1 MNSILF
7 RLAIS
12 TIFLILAF
20 SILVNSKRYSLL
32 FNYRALSNELM
43 NSFDHTHSDFDSL
56 LKRYVHDSRVDYQGI
71 IKSSD
76 KLDAY
81 LGQLGSISE
90 TSYENWTVEQK
101 LAFWINAY
109 NAFTIKA
116 IVDNYPIKRG
126 FTLKGLFVP
135 SNSIL
140 QIPGVWSDLKFRA
153 VGRLVTLEEI
163 EHKILRKQFNEPRI
177 HFAINC
183 ASKGCP
189 NIRSEA
195 YRPDIVY
202 QQLESQAIDF
212 INDPVK
218 GVNIDRENKRVEL
231 SKIFKWFGEDF
242 INNYGNTDLF
252 IGRNGKEKAVLNV
265 VVSYLQDEDKKEF
278 VKANDFKISYLSYD
292 WRLNEIIGKV
302 SSTSWTGFAKIP
314 VQQIIY
320 R

>member
-7 RLAIS
+7 RLTIS

-20 SILVNSKRYSLL
+20 SILVSSKRNSLL
-32 FNYRALSNELM
+32 FIYSALSSEM
-43 NSFDHTHSDFDSL
+43 ADSFDHTHSDFDSL
-56 LKRYVHDSRVDYQGI
+56 LKSYVHDSRVDYQGI

-76 KLDAY
+76 KLDTY
-81 LGQLGSISE
+81 LRQLGSVSE
-90 TSYENWTVEQK
+90 TSYESWSEEQK

-126 FTLKGLFVP
+126 LTLKGLFVP

-140 QIPGVWSDLKFRA
+140 QIPGVWSNLKFRA

-189 NIRSEA
+189 NLRSEA

-218 GVNIDRENKRVEL
+218 GVYIDDEKNKVKI
-231 SKIFKWFGEDF
+231 SKIFKWFGDDF
-242 INNYGNTDLF
+242 INNYGNTELF
-252 IGRNGKEKAVLNV
+252 SNRNEKDRAVLNV
-265 VVSYLQDEDKKEF
+265 VLRYLQSEAQRNFLLK
-278 VKANDFKISYLSYD
+278 NNFKISYLGYD
-292 WRLNEIIGKV
+292 WSLNDRGQ
-302 SSTSWTGFAKIP
+302 S
-314 VQQIIY
+314 
-320 R
+320 

>member
-7 RLAIS
+7 KLAIG
-12 TIFLILAF
+12 TIVLILAF
-20 SILVNSKRYSLL
+20 SILVNSKRYSML
-32 FNYRALSNELM
+32 FNYSALSNELV

-56 LKRYVHDSRVDYQGI
+56 LKSYVHDSRVEYKGI

-81 LGQLGSISE
+81 LRHLSSVSE
-90 TSYENWTVEQK
+90 TRYENWSEEQK

-126 FTLKGLFVP
+126 FTLKGLFVS

-153 VGRLVTLEEI
+153 VGRLITLEEI
-163 EHKILRKQFNEPRI
+163 EHEILRKQFNEPRI

-189 NIRSEA
+189 NLGSEA

-202 QQLESQAIDF
+202 EQLESQAIDF

-218 GVNIDRENKRVEL
+218 GVYIDEEKNEVKV
-231 SKIFKWFGEDF
+231 SKIFKWFGDDF
-242 INNYGNTDLF
+242 IKNYGNTELF
-252 IGRNGKEKAVLNV
+252 SNRNEKESAVLNV
-265 VVSYLQDEDKKEF
+265 VLRYLQSEAQRNFLLK
-278 VKANDFKISYLSYD
+278 NNFKISYLSYD
-292 WRLNEIIGKV
+292 WSLNDWDQ
-302 SSTSWTGFAKIP
+302 S
-314 VQQIIY
+314 
-320 R
+320 

>member
-7 RLAIS
+7 KLATGTIVLIS
-12 TIFLILAF
+12 ML
-20 SILVNSKRYSLL
+20 SIVIRSNSDSSSFTY
-32 FNYRALSNELM
+32 NELSDEISD
-43 NSFDHTHSDFDSL
+43 SFDHTHSDFDSF
-56 LKRYVHDSRVDYQGI
+56 LKSYVHDSRVDYQGI

-81 LGQLGSISE
+81 LRHLGSVSE
-90 TSYENWTVEQK
+90 TSFESWSEEQK

-177 HFAINC
+177 HFAIDC

-189 NIRSEA
+189 NLRSEA

-202 QQLESQAIDF
+202 EQLESQAIDF

-218 GVNIDRENKRVEL
+218 GVNIDIENKRVRL

-242 INNYGNTDLF
+242 ITRYGNTKSFND
-252 IGRNGKEKAVLNV
+252 RKPKERAVLTV
-265 VVSYLQDEDKKEF
+265 VIHYLQDEDEKEF
-278 VKANDFKISYLSYD
+278 VTANDFKISYLSYD
-292 WRLNEIIGKV
+292 WSLNEINGKV
-302 SSTSWTGFAKIP
+302 SPS
-314 VQQIIY
+314 
-320 R
+320 